1 MRSNKKLPLKS
12 DKSQTARGHKRGV
25 VGYSRKTALLEE
37 AITQMNAGKYGR
49 SSAALKELL
58 ALDPHNMEARRLFA
72 TLHLRLGSLI
82 PARQAFDSLI
92 SEAFQRQDYW
102 LAESLLREYLAAGPR
117 CVPFLEKLGALY
129 QEKGNAL
136 EAVGEYGKAI
146 DILIEDPEPDNPHH
160 AAQLYAK
167 IRELAPAS
175 PVAFRLASFFDTQTG
190 ELLTRQSGDSGQ
202 STIAPSPDLSEGGQG
217 IQAGPE
223 PMDGVMPWEIQ
234 DFQATAPETLKVADV
249 SDSSG
254 SLIPPTI
261 TDLPAPQGQTHDGD
275 VVPSN
280 PPLREQTLNDASEVQ
295 NDAPATE
302 SSEIQ
307 HGPDP
312 AVPTGG
318 PVAVQEQDRLSAEP
332 EAPYDLDVSGSP
344 TVSTPIE
351 SADASEPPTSSAQSI
366 EAAGVMPSS
375 QIEEISASTSLDTEP
390 PTVGPIEV
398 EDVQPSIHKSVET
411 DSQEVI
417 PEPPPDVPAP
427 SSPESV
433 SANEISEPWKQPGFS
448 WESVFNSAWKFGS
461 DHSANPSPPV
471 VTQTDVD
478 EVRTPASAEPPLQ
491 EIALE
496 NRAVEIPEREAP
508 TSLGEQTPSGSP
520 IAPMPW
526 DQVQESVISIL
537 PLQTDQPAAERAG
550 STVDRSA
557 GEVESLSKVDDQAQP
572 PIFRISPAAEMETF
586 SIAPALQT
594 PVSPE
599 PEIPAADVKPVSIQ
613 TESDFT
619 FVKPEQP
626 PPASSPTM
634 DEPPALVVP
643 MATSETLSKKTEG
656 IPISPPLS
664 ERQRI
669 RELPPEI
676 ATTPHLAEEPT
687 EAQTHERQPQASASV
702 EKRTPIPESIP
713 EPVPEQ
719 EEWGKVGESIR
730 LITPQ
735 TSPIAHVPPSISE
748 RQEVSRSV
756 SVAAAAVDVLFES
769 SRNVKV
775 SETRGSIA
783 EPKPR
788 RESSTTLSRIR
799 VAIAGFVG
807 SCFSTTRAI
816 VATCVGLV
824 MLLGIFT
831 ALAIGAIGLT
841 WIIMEESPSP
851 AFQSFTTTPQRTL
864 SDFKKNG
871 YFLLLG
877 IDASVGH
884 DPIQEGYDRKP
895 ETNDGNSASACF
907 GGSGSRTIKRSNAS
921 ADVMRGWVRSSDP
934 VGEFK
939 SHQETIKGWGN
950 ERQLMLKRYSQ
961 WEKLP
966 FEDWGYGQPGGPPC
980 TAMIFAHRLH
990 VADGFLQGADLGVD
1004 RLETDMEAW
1013 RIALG
1018 QARTLAVK
1026 MLALQAIND
1035 DIAVASGLLVSSDF
1049 DGKDL
1054 GRISKFLRPLDQ
1066 VELSMRWPMQSEL
1079 VSASKTYET
1088 QLKVV
1093 RAEEQPVYTM
1103 VASALPLPVQRRLND
1118 YADYYDASYKA
1129 AGEGKYGSLPKWKN
1143 YIHFP
1148 ASGLMDYFTN
1158 PIENIVGLE
1167 PLASWDRYNGF
1178 VVDTDAHLRLASL
1191 QAWLRRGSL
1200 DGDLLTRIAK
1210 AGQSFYDPYTGLP
1223 MLVNMKK
1230 GALYSVGHDGK
1241 DQDADP
1247 QSDVVVEIPA
1257 VQTSAA
1263 QAKSSAVSSKSR

>member
-1 MRSNKKLPLKS
+1 MRSNKKLSLKS
-12 DKSQTARGHKRGV
+12 DKSQTTRGHKRGV
-25 VGYSRKTALLEE
+25 VGYSRKTALLEQ

-175 PVAFRLASFFDTQTG
+175 PVAFRLASSFDTQTG

-202 STIAPSPDLSEGGQG
+202 STIAPSPDLSEGDQS
-217 IQAGPE
+217 IQAGSK

-234 DFQATAPETLKVADV
+234 DFQATAPETFKVADVSDSDV

-261 TDLPAPQGQTHDGD
+261 TDLPAPQGPTRDGD
-275 VVPSN
+275 WVPSD
-280 PPLREQTLNDASEVQ
+280 PPLREQTADDASEVR
-295 NDAPATE
+295 NDVPATE
-302 SSEIQ
+302 SSEAQ

-318 PVAVQEQDRLSAEP
+318 PAAVQEQDRLSAEAEP

-366 EAAGVMPSS
+366 EAAGVTPSS
-375 QIEEISASTSLDTEP
+375 QIEEISASTYLDTEP
-390 PTVGPIEV
+390 PTAGPIEV
-398 EDVQPSIHKSVET
+398 EDAQPSIHKSVET
-411 DSQEVI
+411 ASKEVI
-417 PEPPPDVPAP
+417 TEPPPDVRAP

-461 DHSANPSPPV
+461 DHSANPSLPV

-478 EVRTPASAEPPLQ
+478 EVHTPASAEPPLR
-491 EIALE
+491 ELALE
-496 NRAVEIPEREAP
+496 SRAVEIPEREAP
-508 TSLGEQTPSGSP
+508 TSLGEQTPSGFP

-526 DQVQESVISIL
+526 DQIQESVISIL
-537 PLQTDQPAAERAG
+537 PSQTDQPAAERAG

-557 GEVESLSKVDDQAQP
+557 GEVESLSEVSDDQAQP
-572 PIFRISPAAEMETF
+572 PIFRVSPAAEMETF

-626 PPASSPTM
+626 PPASSLTM

-643 MATSETLSKKTEG
+643 IAAIASPIFESESLTDDRVVPTSETLSKETED
-656 IPISPPLS
+656 IPISPPLP

-730 LITPQ
+730 FITPQ

-748 RQEVSRSV
+748 RQEVSRSM

-769 SRNVKV
+769 SRNVKAP
-775 SETRGSIA
+775 ETRGSIA
-783 EPKPR
+783 EPKPH

-799 VAIAGFVG
+799 VAMVGFVG
-807 SCFSTTRAI
+807 SCFSTTHAI

-831 ALAIGAIGLT
+831 AFAIGAIGLT

-877 IDASVGH
+877 IDASVGR

-921 ADVMRGWVRSSDP
+921 ADVMHGWVRSSDP

-939 SHQETIKGWGN
+939 MHQETIKGWGN
-950 ERQLMLKRYSQ
+950 QHQLALNRYGRWQ
-961 WEKLP
+961 KLP
-966 FEDWGYGQPGGPPC
+966 FEDWGYGQPVGPPC
-980 TAMIFAHRLH
+980 TAMIFAHQLH
-990 VADGFLQGADLGVD
+990 VADGFLQ
-1004 RLETDMEAW
+1004 
-1013 RIALG
+1013 
-1018 QARTLAVK
+1018 
-1026 MLALQAIND
+1026 
-1035 DIAVASGLLVSSDF
+1035 
-1049 DGKDL
+1049 
-1054 GRISKFLRPLDQ
+1054 
-1066 VELSMRWPMQSEL
+1066 
-1079 VSASKTYET
+1079 
-1088 QLKVV
+1088 
-1093 RAEEQPVYTM
+1093 
-1103 VASALPLPVQRRLND
+1103 
-1118 YADYYDASYKA
+1118 
-1129 AGEGKYGSLPKWKN
+1129 
-1143 YIHFP
+1143 
-1148 ASGLMDYFTN
+1148 
-1158 PIENIVGLE
+1158 
-1167 PLASWDRYNGF
+1167 
-1178 VVDTDAHLRLASL
+1178 
-1191 QAWLRRGSL
+1191 
-1200 DGDLLTRIAK
+1200 
-1210 AGQSFYDPYTGLP
+1210 
-1223 MLVNMKK
+1223 
-1230 GALYSVGHDGK
+1230 
-1241 DQDADP
+1241 
-1247 QSDVVVEIPA
+1247 
-1257 VQTSAA
+1257 
-1263 QAKSSAVSSKSR
+1263 